1 MTLPKNEEGSD
12 HLGWTSLKHQL
23 AARPAVAVLF
33 GLVVGLTLQQHPG
46 HIFFLLAGL
55 WFVDDR
61 RFRVSLGLSFLVG
74 AVLTPELAPR
84 LESSSYR
91 REVVEVVSVPSVGLN
106 GVAFSAKSGSMGY
119 RIFLPHGPIADR
131 LIVGDQIQ
139 FGGLVRPL
147 RPETEMYFRVQG
159 VSGRVTPDRI
169 ALVGHGTWLARTAK
183 DASLMFSGRM
193 NAWLPTE
200 RANFM
205 NALVLGSQDLLLE
218 KTADSLRA
226 TGTFHVVAA
235 SGMQVTAF
243 ASIIALLVR
252 RLPVPRGV
260 RFGLIAAVLILYT
273 LVAGASVAVVR
284 AAIMF
289 LVAYGAFFFR
299 RERDFLSS
307 WCIAGIVI
315 LLWQPSAVFQIG
327 AQLSFI
333 VMLFLGLF
341 GGIGETDLPW
351 KDLLR
356 SSWIGFWASSPL
368 TAYYFGFVPA
378 LALLAN
384 LLIATAITVLFF
396 AGLGL
401 SAVGSVFP
409 GVASWAAPW
418 LLGNP
423 LRWIDWVTTSL
434 GSDSRLQFRVPAFSA
449 YLLLVYYGAILWFWR
464 PLKREA

>member
-1 MTLPKNEEGSD
+1 MRLPKNEEGSD
-12 HLGWTSLKHQL
+12 QLGWTSLKQQL

-33 GLVVGLTLQQHPG
+33 GLVVGLTLRQHPG

-55 WFVDDR
+55 WFVNDR
-61 RFRVSLGLSFLVG
+61 RFRVSLGLSFLLG
-74 AVLTPELAPR
+74 AVLTPQLAPR
-84 LESSSYR
+84 LEASSYR
-91 REVVEVVSVPSVGLN
+91 REVVEVVSVPRVRPD
-106 GVAFSAKSGSMGY
+106 GVTFNAKSSSMGY
-119 RIFLPHGPIADR
+119 RVFLSHGPVADR
-131 LIVGDQIQ
+131 LIVGDRLQ
-139 FGGLVRPL
+139 FGGVVRPL
-147 RPETEMYFRVQG
+147 RPETEMNFRVQG
-159 VSGRVTPDRI
+159 VSGRVVPDRV
-169 ALVGHGTWLARTAK
+169 AVVGEGTWLARTAK
-183 DASLMFSGRM
+183 SASLMFSGRM
-193 NAWLPTE
+193 NAWLPRE
-200 RANFM
+200 PANFM
-205 NALVLGSQDLLLE
+205 NALVLGSQDLLPE
-218 KTADSLRA
+218 KTAESLRA

-252 RLPVPRGV
+252 RLPVPRGF

-289 LVAYGAFFFR
+289 LVAYGAFFYR

-315 LLWQPSAVFQIG
+315 LLWQPNAIFQIG

-351 KDLLR
+351 KNLLR

-368 TAYYFGFVPA
+368 TAYYFGFVPG

-384 LLIATAITVLFF
+384 LLIASAITVLFF

-401 SAVGSVFP
+401 AAIGSVFP
-409 GVASWAAPW
+409 GVSAWAAPW
-418 LLGNP
+418 LLVNP
-423 LRWIDWVTTSL
+423 LRWIEWVTTSL
-434 GSDSRLQFRVPAFSA
+434 GSDPRLQFPVPAFSG
-449 YLLLVYYGAILWFWR
+449 YLLFIYYGAILWFWR
-464 PLKREA
+464 PVKREA

>member
-12 HLGWTSLKHQL
+12 HLGWTSLKQQL
-23 AARPAVAVLF
+23 AVRPAVAVLF
-33 GLVVGLTLQQHPG
+33 GLVVGLTLRQHPG

-74 AVLTPELAPR
+74 AVLTPQLVPR
-84 LESSSYR
+84 LDSSSYR

-106 GVAFSAKSGSMGY
+106 GVAFSAKSSSMGY

-131 LIVGDQIQ
+131 LIVGDRLQ
-139 FGGLVRPL
+139 FGGVVRPL
-147 RPETEMYFRVQG
+147 RPETEMYFRMQG
-159 VSGRVTPDRI
+159 VSGRVTPDRV
-169 ALVGHGTWLARTAK
+169 ALVGEGTWLARTAK
-183 DASLMFSGRM
+183 NASLMFSGRM
-193 NAWLPTE
+193 NAWLPME

-205 NALVLGSQDLLLE
+205 NALVLGSQDLLPE

-243 ASIIALLVR
+243 ASIIALFVR
-252 RLPVPRGV
+252 RLPVPQGM
-260 RFGLIAAVLILYT
+260 RFALIATVLILYT

-315 LLWQPSAVFQIG
+315 LLWQPSAIFQIG

-351 KDLLR
+351 KNLLS

-368 TAYYFGFVPA
+368 TAYYFGFVPG

-401 SAVGSVFP
+401 SAIGSVFP
-409 GVASWAAPW
+409 SVSSWAAPW

-434 GSDSRLQFRVPAFSA
+434 GSDPRLQFPVPSFSA
-449 YLLLVYYGAILWFWR
+449 YLLLVYYGVILWFWR
-464 PLKREA
+464 PAKREA